1 MTRMVIDP
9 VTRIEGHLRIEAE
22 VNDGVLK
29 KAWASGTMFRGIELI
44 VKDRDPR
51 DAWYFVQRI
60 CSVCTA
66 VHAIASVRAVE
77 NALGITIPE
86 NALLI
91 RNMIEGMQLIH
102 DHVMHF
108 YHLHALDWVDI
119 TSALNADPKKTSV
132 LQETIS
138 DWPRSNPRYF
148 QEVKD
153 KLKTFVDS
161 GQLGI
166 FAHGYWGH
174 PAYKLPPEANLMAVA
189 HYINALEW
197 QKSVARF
204 IALLGGRHPCPNFL
218 VGGMATAINPDSDQ
232 ALNASRILMMK
243 ETLQEAQ
250 DFVDKVYFPD
260 VLAIASFYPEWTK
273 LGEGLGNFLACG
285 DFPAAGTSGE
295 LFMPGGV
302 IWNRKLDGV
311 KDFDHNKVTEYVTR
325 SWYTYTDGK
334 AKAKHPFDGETNPK
348 YTGPNPP
355 YEFLNVDEKYSWIKA
370 PRYEDKPVEVGP
382 LARVLVAYGRGHKQI
397 IELVDKG
404 TKQLGVGKDALF
416 STLGRT
422 FARVVET
429 VAVADEMWGWY
440 NKFVANVSAGD
451 YLTANMD
458 KWEPRSWPSEAQG
471 VGLVEAPRGA
481 LGHWVRI
488 KNGKVDQYQIVVS
501 TTWNASPADSKGQ
514 IGAYEAS
521 LVGTPVADLKKPV
534 EILRTI
540 HSFDPCIAC
549 AVHVYDHAHLYEE
562 TEIAVS

>member
-22 VNDGVLK
+22 VDNGVLR
-29 KAWASGTMFRGIELI
+29 KAWASGTMFRGIETI

-51 DAWYFVQRI
+51 DVWYFVQRI
-60 CSVCTA
+60 CSVCTG

-86 NALLI
+86 NGLLI
-91 RNMIEGMQLIH
+91 RNLIEGMQLIH

-119 TSALNADPKKTSV
+119 TAALNADVKKASL
-132 LQETIS
+132 LQESIS
-138 DWPRSNPRYF
+138 DWPKSNPRYF

-153 KLKTFVDS
+153 KLKAFIGS

-174 PAYKLPPEANLMAVA
+174 SAYKLPPEVNLIAVA

-232 ALNASRILMMK
+232 ALNASRILMMR

-250 DFVDKVYFPD
+250 DFVEKVYFPD

-273 LGEGLGNFLACG
+273 LGEGVGNFLACG
-285 DFPAAGTSGE
+285 DFPAFGKKDE

-302 IWNRKLDGV
+302 IWKRKIDNV
-311 KDFDHNKVTEYVTR
+311 KDFDQKNVSEYVTR
-325 SWYTYTDGK
+325 SWYTYSDDQ

-355 YEFLNVDEKYSWIKA
+355 YDFLDVDGKYSWIKA

-382 LARVLVAYGRGHKQI
+382 LARVLIAYGRGHKQI
-397 IELVDKG
+397 RELVDKG
-404 TKQLGVGKDALF
+404 TKQLGVGNAALF

-422 FARVVET
+422 LARSVET
-429 VAVADEMWGWY
+429 VAVADKMWEWY
-440 NKFVANVSAGD
+440 DKFVANVSAGNFV
-451 YLTANMD
+451 TATME
-458 KWEPRSWPSEAQG
+458 KWEPRTWPAEALG
-471 VGLVEAPRGA
+471 VGLAEAPRGA
-481 LGHWVRI
+481 LGHWIKI
-488 KNGKVDQYQIVVS
+488 KNGKVDRYQIVVS
-501 TTWNASPADSKGQ
+501 TTWNASPPDPKGQ
-514 IGAYEAS
+514 IGAYEAA
-521 LVGTPVADLKKPV
+521 LVGTPVADPAKPV
-534 EILRTI
+534 EVLRTI

-549 AVHVYDHAHLYEE
+549 AVHVYD
-562 TEIAVS
+562 AVHQKSEAEVIMP